1 MLFRSAEWLSKVKGG
16 CGEKP
21 RENLPCKDQANEYL
35 MMGLRVRD
43 GIDLDRIEALGGEP
57 LSVSA
62 RNHLKELGMIEETGS
77 RLFVTNQ
84 GFNVLNAI
92 ISELAF

>member
-1 MLFRSAEWLSKVKGG
+1 MARSAK
-16 CGEKP
+16 
-21 RENLPCKDQANEYL
+21 
-35 MMGLRVRD
+35 D
-43 GIDLDRIEALGGEP
+43 GIDLDRTEALGGEA

-62 RNHLKELGMIEETGS
+62 RNHLKELGMIAETGS
-77 RLFVTNQ
+77 RLVVTNQ